1 MKAGKHQS
9 ENSSSNGKPEL
20 IRRSLHKKS
29 TIISGRTISE
39 KREKPETANERAEA
53 RKKDKMKS
61 TFRVII
67 TIVGFIA
74 LGAILVVLYLNFT
87 SNVSIEPEVG
97 VEVDDSL
104 NPTLE
109 ITDATGA
116 GGKIP
121 TRTYEFI
128 GKVEHELKELGLK
141 PLKAVLPNGTVREV
155 DFYLEGYSGF
165 IKMTIDRDPAVSAED
180 TDRMIRYLTEQG
192 ITDYEYIDVRIDGRA
207 FWK

>member
-1 MKAGKHQS
+1 MRAGKHQS
-9 ENSSSNGKPEL
+9 ENNPSDGKPEL
-20 IRRSLHKKS
+20 VRRSLHKKS

-67 TIVGFIA
+67 TIVGFIV
-74 LGAILVVLYLNFT
+74 LGAILVALYLNFT
-87 SNVSIEPEVG
+87 GNAPIEPEVE
-97 VEVDDSL
+97 VEVNNSYK
-104 NPTLE
+104 PTIE
-109 ITDATGA
+109 IMDATGA

-121 TRTYEFI
+121 IRTYEFI
-128 GKVEHELKELGLK
+128 GRAEHELKALGLK
-141 PLKAVLPNGTVREV
+141 PSRAVLPNGTIREV
-155 DFYLEGYSGF
+155 DFYLEDHSGY
-165 IKMTIDRDPAVSAED
+165 IKMTIDRNPAVSAED
-180 TDRMIRYLTEQG
+180 ADRMIRYLAGQG